1 MEGSRDGPADRTGE
15 RDPIELGV
23 ALLERLEHAELSVA
37 DAMDR
42 IELVTTD
49 PAFQRQILREAENRG
64 AIERD
69 DDVVRPAGDAFVRF
83 ESEVVVREGEFD
95 CQRCGTTISEGHFIK
110 LEDSEI
116 GAFGSSCVRKV
127 TGRE

>member
-1 MEGSRDGPADRTGE
+1 MEGDPAAGD
-15 RDPIELGV
+15 DPVELGV
-23 ALLERLEHAELSVA
+23 ALLERLEHDELSVA
-37 DAMDR
+37 EAMDR

-49 PAFQRQILREAENRG
+49 PNLQRRILREAETRG

-69 DDVVRPAGDAFVRF
+69 DEAVRPAGDTFVRF

-95 CQRCGTTISEGHFIK
+95 CRRCGASITEGHFLK
-110 LEDSEI
+110 LEDSEL
-116 GAFGSSCVRKV
+116 GAFGSSCIRKV

>member
-1 MEGSRDGPADRTGE
+1 MVGDRDSREEPARED
-15 RDPIELGV
+15 DPIELGV
-23 ALLERLEHAELSVA
+23 TLLERLEHGKLSVA

-49 PAFQRQILREAENRG
+49 PNLQRQILREAEARG

-69 DDVVRPAGDAFVRF
+69 DEVVRPAGDAFVRF

-95 CQRCGTTISEGHFIK
+95 CRRCGASISEGHFIE
-110 LEDSEI
+110 LEDSEL
-116 GAFGSSCVRKV
+116 GAFGSSCIRKV

>member
-1 MEGSRDGPADRTGE
+1 VTGDSTTGD
-15 RDPIELGV
+15 DPIDLGV
-23 ALLERLEHAELSVA
+23 ALLERLEHEELSVA

-49 PAFQRQILREAENRG
+49 PNLQRRILREAEARG

-69 DDVVRPAGDAFVRF
+69 EAVVRPAGDAFVRF

-95 CQRCGTTISEGHFIK
+95 CRRCGASISEGHFLK
-110 LEDSEI
+110 LEDSEL
-116 GAFGSSCVRKV
+116 GAFGSSCIRKV